1 VTRHIEINNR
11 SGPRYLVAF
20 EVRAEW
26 DEPGGAHI
34 TSEGTTENV
43 GPEGTL
49 VHLPKKL
56 PDVGSRVR
64 LEVAGEDG
72 AKLQVVAEVLRIE
85 RNPGHPLAALQ
96 LLGETDEWRGMIW
109 EPAAPRVAAPPP
121 SEEEGDEEGDDEADE
136 EVGDETL
143 SH

>member
-1 VTRHIEINNR
+1 MSRHREADPR
-11 SGPRYLVAF
+11 SGPRYLVSF

-34 TSEGTTENV
+34 LSEGTTENV

-56 PDVGSRVR
+56 PQVGSRVR
-64 LEVAGEDG
+64 LEVHGEDG
-72 AKLQVVAEVLRIE
+72 KKLQVVAEVLRVE

-96 LLGETDEWRGMIW
+96 LLGATDEWRGLIW
-109 EPAAPRVAAPPP
+109 EPAAPRVFAPMAADD
-121 SEEEGDEEGDDEADE
+121 EDEESEDDDELAN
-136 EVGDETL
+136 
-143 SH
+143 